1 MHGIMVSS
9 KKLFYPSKR
18 CNITMCLLGKNST
31 HSKEFELDSFV
42 WNTNMAAMAFVKL
55 VPGE

>member
-1 MHGIMVSS
+1 
-9 KKLFYPSKR
+9 
-18 CNITMCLLGKNST
+18 MCLLGKNST

-55 VPGE
+55 VPGEWVQTLYNSC